1 MAFAGMCQANR
12 PPLAGVNPVGLRG
25 AMSAMAAVMS
35 SEMEIDPP
43 FSILMCHEA
52 FLSAVGP

>member
-1 MAFAGMCQANR
+1 MCQANR